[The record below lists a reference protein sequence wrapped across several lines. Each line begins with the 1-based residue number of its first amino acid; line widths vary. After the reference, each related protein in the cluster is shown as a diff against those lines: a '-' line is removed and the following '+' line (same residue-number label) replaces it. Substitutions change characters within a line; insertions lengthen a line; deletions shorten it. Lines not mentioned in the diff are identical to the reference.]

1 MTDIFLSYSSAD
13 LDRVR
18 PIRDRLAE
26 QGFDV
31 FWDQTLPA
39 GIDWDAWIRQH
50 LSQAKCALIVWS
62 KNSVASHNVR
72 HEATIAARQGKLVA
86 TLIDD
91 LHPEEF
97 PLGLYA
103 SQCAKLIHWS
113 GDPHEDAWVKLH
125 REIEDRLTP
134 AWVKQGIDRLEAGYF
149 AEQTRREA
157 AEKRNKVL
165 RDQIEKEARTQADL
179 KHERDIALEEIATLK
194 EQLANAAQFS
204 ASLEQQLAKAIRE
217 RDLSQEKIA
226 AKNDEL
232 GTVTDERNRAVEE
245 RDVAINE
252 RNLALQSMARAKEE
266 VSRAPPPSPPA
277 SSFMDDMGRAI
288 AKEEVSR
295 APPPSPPASSF
306 MDEMGRDLDT
316 LSDRFVRWWDALSP
330 VSKTIY
336 SILTFFA
343 GLFVLSIL

>member
-1 MTDIFLSYSSAD
+1 VDWWSLGLFRNSMTDIFLSYSSAD

-31 FWDQTLPA
+31 FWDQTLPT
-39 GIDWDAWIRQH
+39 GIDWDSWIRQH

-62 KNSVASHNVR
+62 KNSITSPNVR

-113 GDPHEDAWVKLH
+113 GDPHEDAWVRLH

-179 KHERDIALEEIATLK
+179 T
-194 EQLANAAQFS
+194 
-204 ASLEQQLAKAIRE
+204 
-217 RDLSQEKIA
+217 
-226 AKNDEL
+226 
-232 GTVTDERNRAVEE
+232 GC
-245 RDVAINE
+245 
-252 RNLALQSMARAKEE
+252 
-266 VSRAPPPSPPA
+266 
-277 SSFMDDMGRAI
+277 
-288 AKEEVSR
+288 
-295 APPPSPPASSF
+295 
-306 MDEMGRDLDT
+306 
-316 LSDRFVRWWDALSP
+316 
-330 VSKTIY
+330 
-336 SILTFFA
+336 
-343 GLFVLSIL
+343 